1 MIFLCVTGPA
11 MCYHDAGRDGQG
23 VGIASVTGEKAGPA
37 QMIDT
42 TPREEI
48 RLIGLPVSDG
58 VALARVRLMDKA
70 GVDAIPFLLIDEEAV
85 PSEIER
91 LEKALVQTA
100 AQLDAL
106 IEKITERIGPAQAS
120 IFLAQK
126 LMVGDPSLREEMSGT
141 IRNLRFNAEAAIEKT
156 FESYRRLF
164 AELEDDYLKDRAA
177 DVDEIRRR
185 LLDTIIREKSGASPE
200 PPKTA
205 STPLADFEVIVAEEL
220 MPGQT
225 ISLDTGHT
233 AGFITERGG
242 TASHAAILARALGI
256 PAVSGIHSL
265 SGFFLGGE
273 EVLLNGATGEVIIWP
288 SESTLRLYPAVRHIA
303 TQRIRAVPPVKGLVV
318 MANLNVSEELETV
331 LSMQAEGIGL
341 YRTEVEF
348 LAEGRLL
355 TEEEQYERYA
365 GVVRGM
371 GGAPVQF
378 RMMDFGGD
386 KPAPFEPMEAEDNP
400 ALGYR
405 GARWLLGN
413 PNLFSTQARA
423 LARASR
429 FGPVRILYPMI
440 ADLDQFLKL
449 RELFRRAVAD
459 IDHGHLRH
467 GVMLEIPSA
476 CLAIRDIFAV
486 ADFASIGSNDLIQ
499 YLFAVD
505 RNNERVAA
513 DYHPNRAVF
522 WELLAR
528 IVGAAREYNRPLS
541 LCGELGSD
549 PKFLPKLI
557 ECGITSVSIN
567 PRLIGLARAA
577 ARRYLK

>member
-1 MIFLCVTGPA
+1 MLSI
-11 MCYHDAGRDGQG
+11 
-23 VGIASVTGEKAGPA
+23 
-37 QMIDT
+37 

-58 VALARVRLMDKA
+58 VALARVRVLEKP
-70 GVDAIPFLLIDEEAV
+70 GYDAVPFFLIEEEAIS
-85 PSEIER
+85 SEIAL
-91 LEKALVQTA
+91 LEAALHQTA
-100 AQLDAL
+100 QQLEAL
-106 IEKITERIGPAQAS
+106 IEKITERIGPAQAN

-126 LMVGDPSLREEMSGT
+126 LMVEDNTLREEMFGS

-156 FESYRRLF
+156 FESYRRLL
-164 AELEDDYLKDRAA
+164 AEIEDEYLKERVA
-177 DVDEIRRR
+177 DIDEIRRR
-185 LLDTIIREKSGASPE
+185 LLDTMNRQKNG
-200 PPKTA
+200 PPPPATKTPPNT
-205 STPLADFEVIVAEEL
+205 SDELEIIVAEEL

-225 ISLDTGHT
+225 VTLDTGHT

-256 PAVSGIHSL
+256 PAVSGIHPL
-265 SGFFLGGE
+265 ANCFLGGE
-273 EVLLNGATGEVIIWP
+273 EVLVNGTTGEVIIWP
-288 SESTLRLYPAVRHIA
+288 SESTLRLYPAVRHTA
-303 TQRIRAVPPVKGLVV
+303 KQRIRAVSPVKGLVV
-318 MANLNVSEELETV
+318 MANLNVSEELDTV

-355 TEEEQYERYA
+355 SEEEQFTRYA

-386 KPAPFEPMEAEDNP
+386 KPAPFETPEPEDNP

-413 PNLFSTQARA
+413 PDFFATQARA

-429 FGPVRILYPMI
+429 FGPVRIIYPMI

-449 RELFRRAVAD
+449 RELFRRAVAG
-459 IDHGHLRH
+459 IEHGHLRH

-476 CLAIRDIFAV
+476 CLAANEILAV

-513 DYHPNRAVF
+513 DYHPNRKVF
-522 WELLAR
+522 WTLLTQ
-528 IVGAAREYNRPLS
+528 IVEAAREYNRPLS

-549 PKFLPKLI
+549 PKALPRLI
-557 ECGITSVSIN
+557 ECGIHCVSIN
-567 PRLIGLARAA
+567 PRLIGLARVA
-577 ARRYLK
+577 ARRSLPA